1 MTDTKKTDT
10 KTPVAFIGLGM
21 MGAHMAGHILDA
33 GHPLHVYNRTRARAE
48 PLIARGAAWHD
59 DAGAAASQG
68 KIVIT
73 MVGLPRDVEEIYLG
87 QGGILARAA
96 PGAILIDMTT
106 SSPSLAVRI
115 ASAATAKGLRALD
128 APVSGGDIGA
138 RDAKLSIMVGGEA
151 SDFDAALPV
160 LRLMGAN
167 IRRQGGPGAGQHT
180 KLSNQI
186 VIAGTMLGVSE
197 GLAYAGRVGL
207 DPRAVLGSIGTGAA
221 GSFLLNNLGPKMVD
235 RDFAA
240 GFFVEH
246 LIKDL
251 TIASEEAVAAGLD
264 LKGLQ
269 TALKQYGVIAE
280 RGGLRDGTQALI
292 RAYD

>member
-1 MTDTKKTDT
+1 MTDDKKTET

-48 PLIARGAAWHD
+48 PLIARGATWHD
-59 DAGAAASQG
+59 DAGGAAERAQV
-68 KIVIT
+68 VIT
-73 MVGLPRDVEEIYLG
+73 MVGLPRDVEEIYLA

-96 PGAILIDMTT
+96 PGAILVDMTT
-106 SSPSLAVRI
+106 SSPSLALRI
-115 ASAATAKGLRALD
+115 AAAAKAKGLRALD
-128 APVSGGDIGA
+128 APVSGGDVGA
-138 RDAKLSIMVGGEA
+138 RDARLSIMVGGEA
-151 SDFDAALPV
+151 ADFDAVLPV
-160 LRLMGAN
+160 LQLMGTN
-167 IRRQGGPGAGQHT
+167 IRRQGGPGGGQHT
-180 KLSNQI
+180 KLANQI

-207 DPRAVLGSIGTGAA
+207 DPRTVLASIGTGAA
-221 GSFLLNNLGPKMVD
+221 GGFLLNNLGPKMVD
-235 RDFAA
+235 RDFSA

-251 TIASEEAVAAGLD
+251 TIASEEASTAGLD
-264 LKGLQ
+264 LKGLL

-292 RAYD
+292 RVYD

>member
-87 QGGILARAA
+87 KGGILARAA

-197 GLAYAGRVGL
+197 GLAYASRVGL

-251 TIASEEAVAAGLD
+251 TIASEEAGAAGLD

>member
-10 KTPVAFIGLGM
+10 KAPVTFIGLGM
-21 MGAHMAGHILDA
+21 MGAHMAGHILSA

-48 PLIARGAAWHD
+48 ALIARGATWHD
-59 DAGAAASQG
+59 DAGGAASQAG
-68 KIVIT
+68 VVIT
-73 MVGLPRDVEEIYLG
+73 MVGLPRDVEQIYLG
-87 QGGILARAA
+87 DAGILARAA
-96 PGAILIDMTT
+96 AGAILVDMTT
-106 SSPSLAVRI
+106 SSPSLAMRI
-115 ASAATAKGLRALD
+115 AAAAKAKGLRALD
-128 APVSGGDIGA
+128 APVSGGDVGA
-138 RDAKLSIMVGGEA
+138 RDAKLSIMVGG
-151 SDFDAALPV
+151 DAADLEAVLPV
-160 LRLMGAN
+160 LQLMGAN

-180 KLSNQI
+180 KLANQI

-197 GLAYAGRVGL
+197 GLAYASRVGL
-207 DPRAVLGSIGTGAA
+207 DPRAVLASIGTGAA
-221 GSFLLNNLGPKMVD
+221 GSFLLNGLGPKMVD

-251 TIASEEAVAAGLD
+251 TIASEEAGNAGLD

-269 TALKQYGVIAE
+269 TALKQYAVIAE

-292 RAYD
+292 RVYD

>member
-1 MTDTKKTDT
+1 MTDSQKTDT
-10 KTPVAFIGLGM
+10 KIPVAFIGLGM

-48 PLIARGAAWHD
+48 GLIARGARWHD
-59 DAGAAASQG
+59 AAGAAASQG
-68 KIVIT
+68 KIVVT

-87 QGGILARAA
+87 QDGILARAA
-96 PGAILIDMTT
+96 AGAILVDMTT

-115 ASAATAKGLRALD
+115 AAAAKAKGLRALD

-138 RDAKLSIMVGGEA
+138 RDAKLSIMVGGDA

-160 LRLMGAN
+160 LRLMGTN

-180 KLSNQI
+180 KLANQI

-251 TIASEEAVAAGLD
+251 TIASEEASAAGLD